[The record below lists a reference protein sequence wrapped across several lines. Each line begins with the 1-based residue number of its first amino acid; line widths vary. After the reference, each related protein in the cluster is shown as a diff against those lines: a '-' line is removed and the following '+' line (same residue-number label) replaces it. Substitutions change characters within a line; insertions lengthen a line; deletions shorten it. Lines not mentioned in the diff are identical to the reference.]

1 MDHGRRNSD
10 NTKDHLQYHTPRG
23 NITHKVVVAEIHRA
37 PPTLP
42 RNDINNMPHRY
53 GNREGQRPNQY
64 PLFESREL
72 PQRRINANRTGPVP
86 LYEYPVT
93 TPDKSSFD
101 YSRAKVEPRAVPPHE
116 RAMRLEPETRF
127 NDVGFMRG
135 ITGPDKNI
143 VGAIYHPVGDR
154 AGFAR
159 AELQPLDRQG
169 REHNRMLHERAQH
182 APRSPTWPTK
192 STR

>member
-1 MDHGRRNSD
+1 MDYGRRNSD
-10 NTKDHLQYHTPRG
+10 NTKDHLKYHTLRG
-23 NITHKVVVAEIHRA
+23 NS
-37 PPTLP
+37 PTG
-42 RNDINNMPHRY
+42 Y

-72 PQRRINANRTGPVP
+72 SQRRINANRTGPVP

-93 TPDKSSFD
+93 TPDKSSLD

-116 RAMRLEPETRF
+116 RAMRLELETRL
-127 NDVGFMRG
+127 NDVGLMRG
-135 ITGPDKNI
+135 NTGPDKKI
-143 VGAIYHPVGDR
+143 VGAIYHPVGDG

-182 APRSPTWPTK
+182 VPRSSACQLKQLDKKLYTG
-192 STR
+192 